1 MTRSGRRAVHWYGGL
16 SIYDKGGGLTVYPAG
31 TGPCGRRGL
40 WTTHPEDVSCEKCA
54 WLLSRAVQAADALRQ
69 AAEPHLAAPERLS
82 STLDARALLD
92 AQPDPVRGTGDVWA
106 AIIEQTTDERLLA
119 LYRARREQGIERYGV
134 PLQADNGRDHLADAL
149 AEVVDAVCYLA
160 AAGYRGSVLAERVE
174 AIVLDVLREI
184 EVRDA

>member
-1 MTRSGRRAVHWYGGL
+1 MTRGEKRVVHWYGGL
-16 SIYDKGGGLTVYPAG
+16 SIPERGGGLTVYPAG
-31 TGPCGRRGL
+31 IGPCGRRGL
-40 WTTHPEDVSCEKCA
+40 WTKHPEEVSCSKCS
-54 WLLSRAVQAADALRQ
+54 WLLSKAVRAADALRE
-69 AAEPHLAAPERLS
+69 AAEPRIAAPERLS
-82 STLDARALLD
+82 STLDARGLLD
-92 AQPDPVRGTGDVWA
+92 PQPDPVRGSGDVWA